1 MKIHFLIIQ
10 NKKGSEYLPFYYE
23 IISKI
28 INSKSISAA
37 LRFFKSKSLEKF
49 INLLL
54 FSKIICTFEGV
65 GQLHTNEI
73 IKSKTKLMKMTIA
86 NRCGGSTW
94 QLLLLLNK
102 VEINNRSIN
111 PLTHAGV

>member
-1 MKIHFLIIQ
+1 MSRLV
-10 NKKGSEYLPFYYE
+10 
-23 IISKI
+23 
-28 INSKSISAA
+28 A
-37 LRFFKSKSLEKF
+37 LSFFKSKCLEKH
-49 INLLL
+49 IDLLVL
-54 FSKIICTFEGV
+54 SKIIYTFEGV
-65 GQLHTNEI
+65 GQLHTNKI

-102 VEINNRSIN
+102 VEINNKSIN